1 MTFFAEK
8 PQNKVM
14 YGMDFSSRI
23 DELKTNFNKLLNID
37 YFYTTFI
44 IVFCWAGLPFIC
56 LIILAVLIYS
66 QKTNSRKEYENYSVI
81 SQSKQCSSDSNKG
94 HNQEVVFP
102 KPNRDTD
109 YYRYSHTLGERKP
122 LIENKSNSSD
132 DYDYESDDE
141 KNFYSNNS
149 ENSSEKV
156 GTDSSDNEF
165 SDSDEEMNRRSKSIP
180 RTIDG
185 FIF

>member
-1 MTFFAEK
+1 
-8 PQNKVM
+8 M

-23 DELKTNFNKLLNID
+23 DELKTDFNKLLNVD

-66 QKTNSRKEYENYSVI
+66 HKTDSRKEYENYSVI
-81 SQSKQCSSDSNKG
+81 SQSKQCSPDSNRG

-122 LIENKSNSSD
+122 LIESKSSD

-149 ENSSEKV
+149 GNSSEKV

-165 SDSDEEMNRRSKSIP
+165 SDFDEEMNRRRKSIP
-180 RTIDG
+180 WTIDG
-185 FIF
+185 LVF